1 MMDKSKDKPDRLTV
15 TLGNG
20 QRRALEIIAERNHT
34 KLAFI
39 VRYALDHIIKEHGH
53 MQLPLDLG

>member
-1 MMDKSKDKPDRLTV
+1 MMNELKKKPDRLTI

-34 KLAFI
+34 NLAFI
-39 VRYALDHIIKEHGH
+39 IRYALDHIIKEHGH
-53 MQLPLDLG
+53 IQLPLDLD